1 MSNIIEFPK
10 VHIAQSSEEVDTQPL
25 RRAYADEM
33 ANELFGQVVRI
44 VEGSGALDVL
54 LQADDP
60 AYEEIHPRLVMLK
73 EVIMSIFCFVENI
86 DHELDPIMKTLFE
99 YVGMD
104 EEALE
109 MLAQY
114 NDKYLQRLIEVT
126 REFNNETTE
135 Q

>member
-10 VHIAQSSEEVDTQPL
+10 VHVAQSGEEVDTKPL

-54 LQADDP
+54 LEADDP
-60 AYEEIHPRLVMLK
+60 AYEEIHPRLIMLK
-73 EVIMSIFCFVENI
+73 EVIMSIFCFLENV

>member
-1 MSNIIEFPK
+1 
-10 VHIAQSSEEVDTQPL
+10 
-25 RRAYADEM
+25 
-33 ANELFGQVVRI
+33 
-44 VEGSGALDVL
+44 
-54 LQADDP
+54 
-60 AYEEIHPRLVMLK
+60 
-73 EVIMSIFCFVENI
+73 MSIFCFLENV